1 MGMKTNTIQSATE
14 AAHAMITQYEDRGDI
29 PATEAT
35 RLRAALATDA
45 RTGLVEVRKV
55 RLAVLRNRA

>member
-1 MGMKTNTIQSATE
+1 MFKNLSPRLKIKT
-14 AAHAMITQYEDRGDI
+14 HAMITQYEDRGDI